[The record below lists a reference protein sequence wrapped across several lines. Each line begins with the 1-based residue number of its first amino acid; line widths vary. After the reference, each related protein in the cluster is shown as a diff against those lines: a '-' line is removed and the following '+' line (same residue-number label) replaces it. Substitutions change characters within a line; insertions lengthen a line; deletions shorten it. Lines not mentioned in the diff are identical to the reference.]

1 MRAERTS
8 GHLWTACTVQPIA
21 WAALLVEPPNMA
33 MASVLVMLLIQQLN
47 HSSCKKATIVQIIGY
62 TIATMV
68 DYSERLKLAMKQSG
82 HTTQMLA
89 DALGISYQA
98 AKKAVDGKTKAFTA
112 SNNQKAANLLGVAAE
127 WLATGENGQFV
138 LDKSNVSAAQLG
150 SKQIPLLSYVSA
162 GTWTGAVD
170 AFQPNDAHDW
180 LVTDLELS
188 EGAFALE
195 IKGDSMQPEFK
206 PGDRVI
212 IDPDISPQPGD
223 FVVAK
228 NGEDEAL
235 FKKYRPRSMDP
246 SGNVIFELVPL
257 NDDYP
262 TMRSDAVPI
271 RIVGTMVEHRKYRRR

>member
-1 MRAERTS
+1 
-8 GHLWTACTVQPIA
+8 
-21 WAALLVEPPNMA
+21 MA

-62 TIATMV
+62 TITTMV

-180 LVTDLELS
+180 LVTDLDLS

-228 NGEDEAL
+228 NGEEEAL
-235 FKKYRPRSMDP
+235 FKKYRPRGMDAN
-246 SGNVIFELVPL
+246 GNVIFELVPL
-257 NDDYP
+257 NEDYP

-271 RIVGTMVEHRKYRRR
+271 RIIGTMVEHRKYRRR